1 METTVRR
8 IAGELGVGEEQIEAV
23 LRLLSEGATVPFLA
37 RYRKEA
43 TGGLDLAHLRAVE
56 DRLQQVRELDERR
69 GFILK
74 AIGEQGRLTPDL
86 QALVATA
93 ETRARLEDLYLPF
106 KQKRRSRANQAREA
120 GLEPLADLL
129 LSSPNLSPEE
139 EGERFVNVEKGVAD
153 RLAALDGARW
163 ILLERFSD
171 DPRLLESLRQYVLG
185 HALLQA
191 KVVEGRQEKG
201 AKFAE
206 YFAFSESAR
215 TLPPHRVLALFR
227 GRKEGVL
234 RLSLVLPPPPGSP
247 APPPAPAPAARRV
260 IEPITEPIAEPI
272 TEPSTEP
279 IAEPYA
285 EPITESI
292 AEPSDGQDIEAAG
305 AEEGAAPP
313 DTTEPVREAPTVPEH
328 MIAEHFGIRNEGRP
342 ADAWLLDAVRRAW
355 KMKVFPYVQVEI
367 EGLLREQAERDAIH
381 SYARSLRDLLMAAPA
396 GPRTVMGVDPGLR
409 TGIKVTVVDPAGAV
423 LESVTMF
430 PHQPKN
436 EWDPA
441 VEAIAELIARHGIE
455 LVGIGNGTGSRET
468 DRLLSDVAKRHPD
481 LKFSKVIVS
490 EAGASAFASS
500 RLAARELS
508 ALDVPLRAAVSVAHR
523 LQDPLAELVK
533 IEPRTIGV
541 GQYQHDV
548 NQAHL
553 SRALVA
559 AIEDCVCEVGVDLN
573 AASSAMLGRVAGLN
587 HRLADNIVAVRATV
601 GAFRNRDELRRVPG
615 VSDRVFEQAAGFLR
629 IHGGDQVLDSTRIHP
644 ECYPLV
650 ERMAES
656 VGRPSLELIGN
667 DESLHAVLPE
677 TFVDDLIGLP
687 TLADIL
693 SELRAPGL
701 DPRPPFRV
709 ATFKEGLDDLA
720 DLKPGMIL
728 EGVVTNVATFGA
740 FVDIGVHQ
748 DGLVHVSRLAD
759 RFVKDPH
766 EVVKAGDIVRVKVL
780 EVDLERKRI
789 ALTMRFEKKP
799 QALAPRMQAPRQ
811 PREAAGG
818 GKAPR
823 RGSKPAPQAPAPRPP
838 AA

>member
-1 METTVRR
+1 METTVHR
-8 IAGELGVGEEQIEAV
+8 IAGELGVREEQIEAV

-43 TGGLDLAHLRAVE
+43 TGGLDLACLRAVE
-56 DRLQQVRELDERR
+56 DRLHHVRELDERR

-74 AIGEQGRLTPDL
+74 AIAAQGRLTSEL
-86 QALVATA
+86 QAQVATA
-93 ETRARLEDLYLPF
+93 ESRARLEDLYLPF
-106 KQKRRSRANQAREA
+106 KQKRRSRASQAREA

-129 LSSPNLSPEE
+129 LSTPSLSPDE
-139 EGERFVNVEKGVAD
+139 EGERFVDAERGVAD

-171 DPRLLESLRQYVLG
+171 DPHLLESLRQYVLA

-201 AKFAE
+201 EKFAE
-206 YFAFSESAR
+206 YFAFSEPAR
-215 TLPPHRVLALFR
+215 SLPAHRVLALFR

-234 RLSLVLPPPPGSP
+234 RLGLVLPPSGG
-247 APPPAPAPAARRV
+247 APAPAPAAPPPASAGP
-260 IEPITEPIAEPI
+260 EAEGGAQSAG
-272 TEPSTEP
+272 T
-279 IAEPYA
+279 AVGA
-285 EPITESI
+285 V
-292 AEPSDGQDIEAAG
+292 EA
-305 AEEGAAPP
+305 
-313 DTTEPVREAPTVPEH
+313 VREPPSVPEQ
-328 MIAEHFGIRNEGRP
+328 MIAAHVGIRDEGRP
-342 ADAWLLDAVRRAW
+342 ADAWLLDTVRRAW
-355 KMKVFPYVQVEI
+355 KMKIFPYVQVEI
-367 EGLLREQAERDAIH
+367 EGALRERAEREAIQI
-381 SYARSLRDLLMAAPA
+381 YARSLRDLLMAAPA
-396 GPRTVMGVDPGLR
+396 GPRTVMGIDPGLR
-409 TGIKVTVVDPAGAV
+409 TGIKVTVVDPAATV
-423 LESVTMF
+423 LESATLF

-436 EWDPA
+436 EWEQS
-441 VEAIAELIARHGIE
+441 VEALAELIARHQVE

-468 DRLLSDVAKRHPD
+468 DRLVSDVAKRRPD

-508 ALDVPLRAAVSVAHR
+508 SLDVPLRAAVSVAHR

-553 SRALVA
+553 TRALVA
-559 AIEDCVCEVGVDLN
+559 VIEDCVCEVGVDLN
-573 AASSAMLGRVAGLN
+573 GGSAAMLGRVAGLN
-587 HRLADNIVAVRATV
+587 HRLADNIVAVRSTV
-601 GAFRNRDELRRVPG
+601 GPFRNREELKQVPG

-629 IHGGDQVLDSTRIHP
+629 VQGGDQVLDTTRIHP
-644 ECYPLV
+644 ESRTLV

-656 VGRPSLELIGN
+656 IGRPVIELIGN
-667 DESLHAVLPE
+667 DEALQSISPAAL
-677 TFVDDLIGLP
+677 TDDRVGLP
-687 TLADIL
+687 TITDIL
-693 SELRAPGL
+693 SELRAPGQ

-709 ATFKEGLDDLA
+709 AAFKEGLDDLA

-728 EGVVTNVATFGA
+728 EGAVTNVATFGA

-766 EVVKAGDIVRVKVL
+766 EVVKTGDIVRVKVL
-780 EVDLERKRI
+780 DVDIERKRI
-789 ALTMRFEKKP
+789 ALTMRFDRKP
-799 QALAPRMQAPRQ
+799 PASAQRQ
-811 PREAAGG
+811 QPTRPPREAARGG
-818 GKAPR
+818 QAPR
-823 RGSKPAPQAPAPRPP
+823 RNKPAPPP
-838 AA
+838 AAPRAPTVETAMGAAFSRLLNRP